1 MSNLEERERKANQ
14 IFNEFFGE
22 SVEEA
27 LRREKIK
34 PGSTRE
40 SPPDKFVTIPLKQNF
55 LGVKIDLPS
64 DNKIEEKM
72 KDDKIKLLTVTY
84 ENMPSVKEKEKLEK
98 LLLKEIQQPDAGLID
113 GELKPEV
120 KLIMEK
126 IKKNEKQIKDD
137 FNEKVIRKFSK
148 YETGEGK
155 KTKKR
160 RRRKTKRK
168 KNKKKKTKKK
178 N

>member
-1 MSNLEERERKANQ
+1 
-14 IFNEFFGE
+14 
-22 SVEEA
+22 
-27 LRREKIK
+27 
-34 PGSTRE
+34 
-40 SPPDKFVTIPLKQNF
+40 
-55 LGVKIDLPS
+55 
-64 DNKIEEKM
+64 
-72 KDDKIKLLTVTY
+72 
-84 ENMPSVKEKEKLEK
+84 MPSVKEKEKLEK

-120 KLIMEK
+120 QFIMEK

-137 FNEKVIRKFSK
+137 LNEKVIRKFSK
-148 YETGEGK
+148 YETGLGK